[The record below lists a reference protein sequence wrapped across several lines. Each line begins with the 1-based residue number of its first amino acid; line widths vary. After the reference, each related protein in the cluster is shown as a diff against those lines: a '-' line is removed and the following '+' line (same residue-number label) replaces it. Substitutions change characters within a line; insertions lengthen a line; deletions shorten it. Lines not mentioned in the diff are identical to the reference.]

1 MRLKTGDCHTC
12 TRPADEPILICLK
25 PIDGL
30 PVEVRGCYD
39 GGTTRNE
46 PCFGQTA
53 VVKDGKVNIGKYKNN
68 IAVFAVNK

>member
-12 TRPADEPILICLK
+12 TRPADESILICLK

-30 PVEVRGCYD
+30 PVEVRGSYD
-39 GGTTRNE
+39 GGTTLNE
-46 PCFGQTA
+46 LYSGQTA
-53 VVKDGKVNIGKYKNN
+53 VVKDGKVNIGEYKNN

>member
-12 TRPADEPILICLK
+12 TRPADESILICLK

-30 PVEVRGCYD
+30 PVEVRGSYD
-39 GGTTRNE
+39 GGTTLNE
-46 PCFGQTA
+46 LYSGQTA